1 MPAQSKLHRELAFTI
16 TLAIILVFLISQ
28 GWNGVESSQKTFP
41 SCSDPGG
48 GVLPH
53 WVALGKT
60 LLLSGAPGSYLLS
73 EVLGL
78 KPWKSEFTK

>member
-1 MPAQSKLHRELAFTI
+1 M
-16 TLAIILVFLISQ
+16 
-28 GWNGVESSQKTFP
+28 GWNHLRRLSFP
-41 SCSDPGG
+41 SCSDPRG

-60 LLLSGAPGSYLLS
+60 LFLSGAPGSYLLS

-78 KPWKSEFTK
+78 KP